1 MSPMTESVTAWL
13 KRVYSRLTPWQRMGV
28 VVVVG
33 ALIVVF
39 LGTVGVKSGP
49 GTMQLSEFKPY
60 RPERP
65 AAGGGGTLGQGT
77 LANEGAFPRPP
88 GPGVEAGILEEMKSL
103 KVGIEE
109 LRSSVMAIAE
119 EKRESRGD
127 RLESEV
133 SEIHAEVKKVS
144 SDLKALREKVKRDE
158 QALKEQAPIDLIAIL
173 SAGGFNYAILRTE
186 AGEKRVTEGDRV
198 GPWMV
203 EEIGGREVRL
213 SNSNQKRI
221 LAVK

>member
-1 MSPMTESVTAWL
+1 MSPRIESVIAWF
-13 KRVYSRLTPWQRMGV
+13 KGIYSLLTPWQRMGAA
-28 VVVVG
+28 VVVG

-65 AAGGGGTLGQGT
+65 AAGGVATLGQAT

-88 GPGVEAGILEEMKSL
+88 GPVMEATILEEMKSL
-103 KVGIEE
+103 KAGLED
-109 LRSSVMAIAE
+109 LRSSVLAQ
-119 EKRESRGD
+119 
-127 RLESEV
+127 SENASGAANDEV
-133 SEIHAEVKKVS
+133 TSALSALHAEVKTIS
-144 SDLKALREKVKRDE
+144 SELKALKEKAKKDE
-158 QALKEQAPIDLIAIL
+158 QALKEQAPIELLAIV

-186 AGEKRVTEGDRV
+186 AGEKRVTEGDSV

-203 EEIGGREVRL
+203 EEIGAREVRL
-213 SNSNQKRI
+213 STPSQKRI
-221 LAVK
+221 LALR

>member
-1 MSPMTESVTAWL
+1 M
-13 KRVYSRLTPWQRMGV
+13 

-49 GTMQLSEFKPY
+49 GTMKLSEFKPY

-65 AAGGGGTLGQGT
+65 LAGGAGTLRQTT
-77 LANEGAFPRPP
+77 LTNEGAFPRPP
-88 GPGVEAGILEEMKSL
+88 GPGVEAAILEEMKSL

-119 EKRESRGD
+119 EKRESRSD
-127 RLESEV
+127 KLESEV

-144 SDLKALREKVKRDE
+144 SHLKALREKVKRDE
-158 QALKEQAPIDLIAIL
+158 QSLKEQAPIELLAIV

-203 EEIGGREVRL
+203 EEIGARKVRL
-213 SNSNQKRI
+213 STSSQKRI
-221 LAVK
+221 LALR